1 MGGGYVV
8 AVRRW
13 HVLTAVVAA
22 LGGRCGHV
30 GFGQHVR
37 RVCSGK
43 RSLGYGGLAEKGG
56 GGWSYWR
63 RRRSQVGGRRW
74 RL

>member
-1 MGGGYVV
+1 MGGGDVV

-22 LGGRCGHV
+22 LGGRCGRV

-43 RSLGYGGLAEKGG
+43 RPLGDGGLAEEGG
-56 GGWSYWR
+56 GGRSY
-63 RRRSQVGGRRW
+63 GGRRGSQAGA
-74 RL
+74 